1 MIKKKEI
8 KFPNGN
14 RAQLV
19 RPAIST
25 PAADN
30 KIKLVENK
38 EKTLE
43 KELTG
48 WIQTME
54 DTLS

>member
-19 RPAIST
+19 RPAT
-25 PAADN
+25 GTLAADS
-30 KIKLVENK
+30 KIKLVENT
-38 EKTLE
+38 EKILE
-43 KELTG
+43 KELTE
-48 WIQTME
+48 WIQTM
-54 DTLS
+54 